1 MQENETRED
10 LIERVARKLVG
21 RADEL
26 LDAEYIAPADLDK
39 LSDVIKEAAGVLGVT
54 SALDA
59 EEQRAKIRVLLH
71 RAEEGSGDRGPLE
84 IIFGPGVE
92 DLAQ

>member
-26 LDAEYIAPADLDK
+26 LDAEFIAPADLDK
-39 LSDVIKEAAGVLGVT
+39 LSDVIKEAAAVLGVT

-71 RAEEGSGDRGPLE
+71 RAEEGGSREPVE
-84 IIFGPGVE
+84 IIFGPGVD

>member
-1 MQENETRED
+1 MTENETREE

-26 LDAEYIAPADLDK
+26 LDAEFIAPADLDK
-39 LSDVIKEAAGVLGVT
+39 LSDVIKEAAAVLGVT

-59 EEQRAKIRVLLH
+59 EEQRAKIRVLLQ
-71 RAEEGSGDRGPLE
+71 RAGEGKAPEPLLITFSPEAEEAAR
-84 IIFGPGVE
+84 
-92 DLAQ
+92 